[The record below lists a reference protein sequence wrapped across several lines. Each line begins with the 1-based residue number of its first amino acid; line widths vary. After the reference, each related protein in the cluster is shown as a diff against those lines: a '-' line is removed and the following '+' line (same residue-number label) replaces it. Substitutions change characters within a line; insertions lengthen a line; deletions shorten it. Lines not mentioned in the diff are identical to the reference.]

1 MKSADS
7 TLQPSVREELVLL
20 AANLLSSARG
30 LLDEPK
36 DYGPMRC
43 LGAASR
49 VLELLEQEEASEPRL
64 VAVRTRIDDV
74 LTGPQNHDHTAD
86 FLDGLCEQVAVVVT
100 QFAQPDRPSGGG
112 PETRGSK

>member
-1 MKSADS
+1 M
-7 TLQPSVREELVLL
+7 REDLVLL

-43 LGAASR
+43 LGAACR
-49 VLELLEQEEASEPRL
+49 VFELLEQEEASDPRL
-64 VAVRTRIDDV
+64 VAVRTRIEDV

-86 FLDGLCEQVAVVVT
+86 FLDNLCEQVAAVVT
-100 QFAQPDRPSGGG
+100 EPARARADG
-112 PETRGSK
+112 